1 MTYTV
6 TVNLTGTT
14 VENTHIIASSPLMIK
29 PSSGG
34 GGGGNSGNVTYK
46 ITVVQS
52 ENGKISPDTVTVN
65 KNESKTFTIT
75 ADEGYEIEDV
85 IVNGESVGKVSE
97 YTFER

>member
-1 MTYTV
+1 MWNLQRLRQAVIIRHITFYGMFYTSVTYTV

-34 GGGGNSGNVTYK
+34 GGGGNSGNATYK

-52 ENGKISPDTVTVN
+52 ENGKISPDTVTV
-65 KNESKTFTIT
+65 K
-75 ADEGYEIEDV
+75 
-85 IVNGESVGKVSE
+85 
-97 YTFER
+97 

>member
-1 MTYTV
+1 MAEEET
-6 TVNLTGTT
+6 
-14 VENTHIIASSPLMIK
+14 
-29 PSSGG
+29 
-34 GGGGNSGNVTYK
+34 GNVTYK

-85 IVNGESVGKVSE
+85 IVNGERVGKVSE
-97 YTFER
+97 YTFEKVNAKAEITAKFKKIDAVPNPSDKPEPTD